1 MPSISHASLHA
12 LDTPGRFAE
21 GALIVDCRYQHF
33 ASLTPAVIAPLFV
46 GRYVHA
52 AGLGSQACT
61 NGEGDAAPQLI
72 AWQEGLAQVQ
82 AVHTPGQ
89 PVIVLCGCLEVDARS
104 HRALVGRELAHALG
118 LVDGGALP

>member
-1 MPSISHASLHA
+1 MPSIMHASLHA
-12 LDTPGRFAE
+12 LDNPTRFAE

-33 ASLTPAVIAPLFV
+33 ASLAPAVIAPLFV

-52 AGLGSQACT
+52 PGLGSQACT
-61 NGEGDAAPQLI
+61 NGEGDTAPQLI

-82 AVHTPGQ
+82 AAHTPGQ
-89 PVIVLCGCLEVDARS
+89 RIIVLCGCLEVDARS

-118 LVDGGALP
+118 LTEAGPLP